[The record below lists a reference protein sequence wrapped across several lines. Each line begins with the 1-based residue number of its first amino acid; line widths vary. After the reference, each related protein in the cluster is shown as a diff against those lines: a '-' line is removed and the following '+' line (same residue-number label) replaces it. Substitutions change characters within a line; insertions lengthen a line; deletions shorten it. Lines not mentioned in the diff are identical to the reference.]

1 MKNCPGCGAVI
12 QEDAAFCEYC
22 GVAVKQRSKTGGV
35 GGASPWPVEGTWS
48 AAQEKTS
55 GASFPQARLK
65 KVGPLIMLFFT
76 LLTFF
81 LYPVVWLFLRLRTL
95 NSMSEKTRIH
105 PVVSGL
111 FACAAV
117 ALAVILNGD
126 SLIGPAVPQQAV
138 DTAISYVFM
147 AYVILSTVITFTLRR
162 ILSEYAAG
170 ADKSPLAANIVARS
184 EVFAFLFQ
192 FLYIQHHINLLID
205 AGLVERTN

>member
-22 GVAVKQRSKTGGV
+22 GVAVKQRAEAGREDS
-35 GGASPWPVEGTWS
+35 ASSWPVEGTWS
-48 AAQEKTS
+48 AAPEKTS

-65 KVGPLIMLFFT
+65 KVSPLIMIFFT

-81 LYPVVWLFLRLRTL
+81 LYPVVWLFLRLRTF

-105 PVVSGL
+105 PVLSGL

-126 SLIGPAVPQQAV
+126 SLIGPAVPQQAI
-138 DTAISYVFM
+138 DTAISYIFL
-147 AYVILSTVITFTLRR
+147 ANFILSAVLTFTLRR
-162 ILSEYAAG
+162 ILREYAARM
-170 ADKSPLAANIVARS
+170 DKSPLAAKIVARS

>member
-22 GVAVKQRSKTGGV
+22 GVAVKQRAEDRKAGT
-35 GGASPWPVEGTWS
+35 ASSWPVEGTWS
-48 AAQEKTS
+48 AAPERAS
-55 GASFPQARLK
+55 GPSVPKARLK
-65 KVGPLIMLFFT
+65 KVSPLIMIFLT

-81 LYPVVWLFLRLRTL
+81 LYPVVWLFLRLRTF

-105 PVVSGL
+105 PVLSGL

-126 SLIGPAVPQQAV
+126 SLIGPAVPQQAI
-138 DTAISYVFM
+138 DTAISYIFL
-147 AYVILSTVITFTLRR
+147 ANFILSAVLTFTLRR
-162 ILSEYAAG
+162 ILREYAARM
-170 ADKSPLAANIVARS
+170 DKSPLAAKIVARS

>member
-22 GVAVKQRSKTGGV
+22 GVAVKQRAEAGKESS
-35 GGASPWPVEGTWS
+35 ASSWPVEGTWS
-48 AAQEKTS
+48 AAPEKTS
-55 GASFPQARLK
+55 NASFPQARLK
-65 KVGPLIMLFFT
+65 KVSPFIMIFFT

-81 LYPVVWLFLRLRTL
+81 LYPVVWLFLRLRTF

-105 PVVSGL
+105 PVISGL
-111 FACAAV
+111 FACTAV

-126 SLIGPAVPQQAV
+126 SLIGPEVPQQAI
-138 DTAISYVFM
+138 DTAISYIFL
-147 AYVILSTVITFTLRR
+147 ANFILSVILTFTLRR
-162 ILSEYAAG
+162 ILREYAARM
-170 ADKSPLAANIVARS
+170 DKSPLAANIIARS
-184 EVFAFLFQ
+184 EVFSFLFQ

>member
-22 GVAVKQRSKTGGV
+22 GVAVKQRSEAGKEGS
-35 GGASPWPVEGTWS
+35 ASSWPVEGTWS
-48 AAQEKTS
+48 ATPEKTS

-65 KVGPLIMLFFT
+65 KVSPLIMIFFT

-81 LYPVVWLFLRLRTL
+81 LYPVVWLFLRLRTF

-105 PVVSGL
+105 PVLSGL

-126 SLIGPAVPQQAV
+126 SLIGPAVPQQAI
-138 DTAISYVFM
+138 DTAISYIFL
-147 AYVILSTVITFTLRR
+147 ANFILSVILTFTLRR
-162 ILSEYAAG
+162 ILREYAARM
-170 ADKSPLAANIVARS
+170 DKSPLAANIIARS
-184 EVFAFLFQ
+184 EVFSFLFQ

>member
-22 GVAVKQRSKTGGV
+22 GVAVKQRAEAGKEGS
-35 GGASPWPVEGTWS
+35 ASSWPVEGTWS
-48 AAQEKTS
+48 AAPEKTS

-65 KVGPLIMLFFT
+65 KVSPLIMIFFT

-81 LYPVVWLFLRLRTL
+81 LYPVVWLFLRLRTF

-105 PVVSGL
+105 PVLSGL

-126 SLIGPAVPQQAV
+126 SLIGPAVPQQAI
-138 DTAISYVFM
+138 DTAISYIFL
-147 AYVILSTVITFTLRR
+147 ANFILSAVLTFTLRR
-162 ILSEYAAG
+162 ILREYAARM
-170 ADKSPLAANIVARS
+170 DKSPLAAKIVARS